1 MNYQGIQQ
9 HFLPPTAS
17 AEVAVELLNRLKIK
31 LILVTDHKDRLL
43 GTLTDGDIRRGL
55 LRHLPLNAPVNE
67 FMETQP
73 KVLGLDGSIRQA
85 RALMLQY
92 GLNGVPQLDNEQRVV
107 DLLGLKPACQ
117 RKDNAVFLMAGG
129 FGKRLRPLTNNCPK
143 PMLKVGDKPI
153 LETILEQF
161 IDAGFHN
168 FFISTHYL
176 NEQIEAYFGDGA
188 NYGVSISYINEQ
200 TPLGTAG
207 AIGLLPESA
216 KQLPFLMMN
225 GDLLTRVNFD
235 ELLEYHMR
243 EGSDVS
249 VAVREYQM
257 QVPFGVVQHQGSV
270 ISDIVEKPVQNYFI
284 NAGIYCISPSA
295 AFAVDGINVLDMPD
309 LIESRIKLGRKVS
322 MFPIHEYWLDI
333 GQLPDFEQA
342 QIDYSSRFSRRQL
355 LAARG

>member
-1 MNYQGIQQ
+1 MNYQGISQ
-9 HFLPPTAS
+9 HFLSPSATA
-17 AEVAVELLNRLKIK
+17 EDAVELLNHLKTK
-31 LILVTDHKDRLL
+31 LILVTDSQSHLL

-55 LRHLPLNAPVNE
+55 LKHLPLEAPVSD
-67 FMETQP
+67 FMEAQP
-73 KVLGLDGSIRQA
+73 KVLGLDGTARQA
-85 RALMLQY
+85 RAIMNEY
-92 GLNGVPQLDNEQRVV
+92 GLNGVPQLDMLQRVV
-107 DLLGLKPACQ
+107 DILGLKPACQ
-117 RKDNAVFLMAGG
+117 KKDNAVFLMAGG
-129 FGKRLRPLTNNCPK
+129 FGKRLRPLTDNCPK

-161 IDAGFHN
+161 IDSGFHN

-176 NEQIEAYFGDGA
+176 NEQIEEYFGDGSK
-188 NYGVSISYINEQ
+188 YGVSISYINEQ

-235 ELLEYHMR
+235 ELLEYHSR
-243 EGSDVS
+243 EDSDIS
-249 VAVREYQM
+249 IAVREYQM
-257 QVPFGVVQHQGSV
+257 QVPFGVIQHEGST

-309 LIESRIKLGRKVS
+309 LIDSRIKLNRKVS

-342 QIDYSSRFSRRQL
+342 QMDYTSRFTRPQVAL
-355 LAARG
+355 ARG